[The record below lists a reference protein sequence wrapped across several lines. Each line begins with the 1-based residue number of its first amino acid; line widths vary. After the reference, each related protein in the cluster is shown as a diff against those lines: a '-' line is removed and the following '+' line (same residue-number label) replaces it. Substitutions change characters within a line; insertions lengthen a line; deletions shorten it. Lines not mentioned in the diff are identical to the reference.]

1 MHSEGMQSCRRA
13 EQGQGMVK
21 HGRAAQGEIRRE
33 EGKHT
38 GLRGKKGEREI
49 EVERSELTRHK
60 LPDG

>member
-33 EGKHT
+33 EGKRT

-49 EVERSELTRHK
+49 EVERS
-60 LPDG
+60 